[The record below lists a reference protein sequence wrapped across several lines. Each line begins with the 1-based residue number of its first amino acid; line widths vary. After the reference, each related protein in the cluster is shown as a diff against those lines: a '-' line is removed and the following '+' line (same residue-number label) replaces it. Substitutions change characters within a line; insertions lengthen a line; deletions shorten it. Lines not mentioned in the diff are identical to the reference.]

1 MRKEGFSVTDEAV
14 EDVVEYVQGI
24 RPNIAQFLQ
33 QLLQVFFVGLT
44 IGMQRNVV
52 PVEDPG
58 AIADRV
64 RHLYENPKLSDL
76 NVYFE
81 LRR

>member
-1 MRKEGFSVTDEAV
+1 VTDEAV

-52 PVEDPG
+52 PVTTETKDKVLDGRPRPQTQK
-58 AIADRV
+58 A
-64 RHLYENPKLSDL
+64 S
-76 NVYFE
+76 
-81 LRR
+81 